1 MIEPRLNSRIAISRD
16 ICHGQPRIAGTRI
29 MIHQIL
35 DLLAGG
41 RTINEILSE
50 DYFPDL
56 TIEDVRAS
64 LNYASQVIQSDAVI
78 PVP

>member
-1 MIEPRLNSRIAISRD
+1 
-16 ICHGQPRIAGTRI
+16 